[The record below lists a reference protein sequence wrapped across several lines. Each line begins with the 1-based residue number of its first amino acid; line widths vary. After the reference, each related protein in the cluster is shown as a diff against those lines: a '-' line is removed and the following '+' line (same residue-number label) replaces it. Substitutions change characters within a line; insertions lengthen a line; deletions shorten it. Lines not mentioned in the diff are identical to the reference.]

1 MSDRKYSQKG
11 YQHTDRDRSRERRDS
26 SSSPLPRKP
35 IEKFDPRIPRDP
47 RTPNLMGFKE
57 TFRCVRCGREESPDI
72 GSLSVC
78 GKCGTALR
86 ACIQCAS
93 FDSSAT
99 FECQEKLTARVSPKD
114 ATNQCS
120 LFSPRMKVEKQTHSE
135 PAPVVDRT
143 DRSSRPSGPSA
154 AARKAFDD
162 LFKI

>member
-1 MSDRKYSQKG
+1 MSDRKYSQRG
-11 YQHTDRDRSRERRDS
+11 YQDADRDRTRREPRADA
-26 SSSPLPRKP
+26 PRKP

-47 RTPNLMGFKE
+47 KTPNMMGFKE

-72 GSLSVC
+72 GTLSVC
-78 GKCGTALR
+78 SKCGVSLR

-99 FECQEKLTARVSPKD
+99 FECHEKLTARVSPKD
-114 ATNQCS
+114 TTNTCQF
-120 LFSPRMKVEKQTHSE
+120 FSPRMKVEKQTHST
-135 PAPVVDRT
+135 PAPVP
-143 DRSSRPSGPSA
+143 DRSDRGASRPSGPSA